1 MKKLNSNAII
11 SIVLLSGILVMVNVI
26 GIRFFSRA
34 DLTSSKMYSL
44 SPASI
49 DAVRKIEDQVIV
61 KAYFSDNLPGN
72 LAGIKRYLRDML
84 EDYRAYSNGHLD
96 YQFIDPATE
105 KALEEEA
112 QSFQIPPQRVQAVSN
127 DRMEVQIA
135 YMGVAFIYGDKKET
149 IPVVQQIGNLE
160 YEITSII
167 KRISSD
173 RLPILGVASTGSEQ
187 ERLNMQQLYEQL
199 GRNYNVQPVN
209 VDEPINEGVDA
220 LMILAPRQPFTE
232 WQLFNIDQYFMNGGK
247 AAMFMNSYRADIRQG
262 QQAMANN
269 LNINGLLNNY
279 GIGLGEDLLSD
290 ANSATVGMQSQQ
302 GFFRVTQPVQFPY
315 FPTIVNF
322 NKTNTITR
330 DLQQLQLYYP
340 SSVDTTLAAAKGY
353 EVEALMYTSQY
364 SSRDSGPMVYLDP
377 FSRRTKD
384 SYMESYIPVG
394 AVVRGTFSSY
404 FSDSGAPETNK
415 DGEPYNGPFKAMSD
429 SENRLM
435 LVGDGN
441 IGIDSYIG
449 QDGLLFMQNA
459 IDWLIQSEEL
469 IAIRSKQIPQR
480 PLKDVPDVARKLVR
494 YFNLFGP
501 SILAIILGI
510 ALWQTRRIRKKAL
523 MAQS

>member
-1 MKKLNSNAII
+1 MKKLNSNAIM
-11 SIVLLSGILVMVNVI
+11 SIVLLIGILIMLNVI
-26 GIRFFSRA
+26 GIRFFARA

-49 DAVRKIEDQVIV
+49 EAVRGIEDQVIV
-61 KAYFSDNLPGN
+61 KAYFSDNLPGQ

-96 YQFIDPATE
+96 YQFIDPASE

-112 QSFQIPPQRVQAVSN
+112 QSFQIPPQRVRAVSN

-149 IPVVQQIGNLE
+149 IPVVQQIDNLE

-167 KRISSD
+167 NRISSD
-173 RLPILGVASTGSEQ
+173 RLPIIGVASTGSEQ
-187 ERLNMQQLYEQL
+187 ERVNMQQLYEQL
-199 GRNYNVQPVN
+199 GRNYNVQPVSL
-209 VDEPINEGVDA
+209 DEPVNEGVDA
-220 LMILAPRQPFTE
+220 LILLAPRQPFTE

-262 QQAMANN
+262 QQAMAYG
-269 LNINGLLNNY
+269 LNINGLLNQY
-279 GIGLGEDLLSD
+279 GIGLGDDLLSD
-290 ANSATVGMQSQQ
+290 DNSATVGMQSKQ
-302 GFFRVTQPVQFPY
+302 GFYTVTQPVKFPY
-315 FPTIVNF
+315 FPTIINF
-322 NKTNTITR
+322 NKSNTITR

-340 SSVDTTLAAAKGY
+340 SSVDTTIAASKGY
-353 EVEALMYTSQY
+353 NIEALMYTSQY
-364 SSRDSGPMVYLDP
+364 SSRDTGPMIYLDP
-377 FSRRTKD
+377 FTRRAQND
-384 SYMESYIPVG
+384 YMESYIPVA
-394 AVVRGTFSSY
+394 AVVHGAFSSF

-415 DGEPYNGPFKAMSD
+415 DGEPYNGPFKASSD
-429 SENRLM
+429 TENRLM
-435 LVGDGN
+435 VVGDGN
-441 IGIDSYIG
+441 IGLDSYIG
-449 QDGLLFMQNA
+449 PDGLLFMQNA

-469 IAIRSKQIPQR
+469 IAIRSKQIPQK
-480 PLKDVPDVARKLVR
+480 PLRNIPDVARKLVR